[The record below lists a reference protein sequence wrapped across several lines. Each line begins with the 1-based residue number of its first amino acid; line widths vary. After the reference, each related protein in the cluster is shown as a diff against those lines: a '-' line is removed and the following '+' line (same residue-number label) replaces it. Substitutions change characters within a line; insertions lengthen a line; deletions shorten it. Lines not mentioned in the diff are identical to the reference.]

1 MGDSPE
7 NSDFAGDVS
16 RLVEQAKEIQ
26 DSAASLIS
34 RTTLEEDALRRRLAS
49 LDAHINSL
57 RNSKHADEEVCIHNT
72 HAWYM
77 DASDLGTRY
86 SCIYADFFSALFSI
100 LVGRG
105 VD

>member
-57 RNSKHADEEVCIHNT
+57 RNSKHADDKVCIHDT
-72 HAWYM
+72 HTHDTWMHLIWVLVIHAYTLI
-77 DASDLGTRY
+77 SFLL
-86 SCIYADFFSALFSI
+86 CFLF
-100 LVGRG
+100 
-105 VD
+105 